1 MRVVLDTN
9 IVVSALVWGGTPDQL
24 IQAAID
30 GEIDLLTSPA
40 LMDELRD
47 VLARPHVVTRLEQ
60 NRSTVAQAIALYERL
75 ALQVSPPATPRIVVD
90 DVDDDHVLACA
101 LAAGAD
107 LIVSGDKKHLLP
119 LGSYQAIPIV
129 TAAEALQRIST

>member
-9 IVVSALVWGGTPDQL
+9 IVVSALVWGGTPDRL

-60 NRSTVAQAIALYERL
+60 NRSTVAQALALYERL
-75 ALQVSPPATPRIVVD
+75 ALQVSPLATPRIVVD

>member
-9 IVVSALVWGGTPDQL
+9 IVVSALVWGGTPDRL

-75 ALQVSPPATPRIVVD
+75 ALQVSPLATPRIVVD